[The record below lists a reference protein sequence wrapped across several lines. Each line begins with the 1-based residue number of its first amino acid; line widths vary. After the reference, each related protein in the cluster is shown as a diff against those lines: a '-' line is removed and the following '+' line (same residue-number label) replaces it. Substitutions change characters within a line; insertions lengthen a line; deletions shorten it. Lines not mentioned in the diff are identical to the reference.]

1 MTGYGLSSSIEGDS
15 EITIEIK
22 GVNHK
27 FLEISLKSHEI
38 NNDIDQYIR
47 NAVGKN
53 IVRGKVD
60 IKIKLSDL
68 EAKTSYSNAYQSW
81 DKTISYYSVGDDLSS
96 SEAAL
101 LNSAYDSFAKE
112 LG

>member
-1 MTGYGLSSSIEGDS
+1 MISSMTGYGLSSSIEGDS

-60 IKIKLSDL
+60 IKIKSKSPSDTKYFIDTGLSEFHKICDRQINPNFSKKL
-68 EAKTSYSNAYQSW
+68 WIK
-81 DKTISYYSVGDDLSS
+81 I
-96 SEAAL
+96 
-101 LNSAYDSFAKE
+101 
-112 LG
+112 